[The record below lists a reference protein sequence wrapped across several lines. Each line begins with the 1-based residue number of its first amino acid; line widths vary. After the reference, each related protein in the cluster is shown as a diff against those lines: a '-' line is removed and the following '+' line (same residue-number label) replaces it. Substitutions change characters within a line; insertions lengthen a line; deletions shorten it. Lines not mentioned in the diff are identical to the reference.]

1 MYAFLYADAFAMFN
15 AIVPAGSDGAAA
27 DGIADGLV
35 VACGAAVGV
44 LVAVGDGATLP
55 PDGASGVPPPPL
67 QAASVNVSNN
77 NTRFIAAQVLPESL
91 VAPYAAG
98 SRPTIL

>member
-1 MYAFLYADAFAMFN
+1 
-15 AIVPAGSDGAAA
+15 
-27 DGIADGLV
+27 
-35 VACGAAVGV
+35 
-44 LVAVGDGATLP
+44 LP